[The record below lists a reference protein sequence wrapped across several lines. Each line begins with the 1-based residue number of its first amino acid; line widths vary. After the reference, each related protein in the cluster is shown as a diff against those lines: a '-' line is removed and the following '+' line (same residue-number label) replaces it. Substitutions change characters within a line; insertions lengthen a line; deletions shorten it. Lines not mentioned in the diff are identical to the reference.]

1 MRMAAKTRSTGQGDH
16 GASILV
22 TALASFFGVVL
33 IQATAFLLDIF
44 GDDGEGAVAVALYCV
59 AMVFILLS
67 LYVASVVTA
76 NTFAT
81 IVAGR
86 TKTIALL
93 RLLGASGRELRRSVS
108 REGLS
113 VGLFGAA
120 VGAILGIATSHL
132 ARSVAV
138 AAGTLPDLTYTVVQP
153 LVALPVVIV
162 VGTTWMASHVGAKRV
177 LEVTPIQATGAVVDA
192 PGGSGE
198 RRRAR
203 ATFSIVLIAG
213 GTVLLGL
220 GVLIGSLTPAGVLV
234 AFFGGAASFTGIMVG
249 AHHIVPWVLRL
260 VGRAFGNTPAA
271 RLAAANATRYPER
284 STRTALGLL
293 IGVTLVVTFAVATY
307 SYRAMLQS
315 EFDDESLDQVMAVTV
330 GIMSGL
336 IGFAGV
342 IAAVG
347 MVNNLLLSIMQR
359 TRELGLLRALGFTRK
374 QIRGMILAESAQ
386 MVIASMGFGL
396 LLGIVYGWAAA
407 QSLLGSIAQS
417 GVQLPT
423 LPWAV
428 IAGTILCA
436 GLLALGASLV
446 PSRRANAI
454 SPIAALSEA

>member
-108 REGLS
+108 HEGLS
-113 VGLFGAA
+113 VGLFGA
-120 VGAILGIATSHL
+120 

-138 AAGTLPDLTYTVVQP
+138 AAGTLPDVTYTVVQP

-386 MVIASMGFGL
+386 IVIASMGFGL

-454 SPIAALSEA
+454 SPIAALS

>member
-108 REGLS
+108 HEGLS

-177 LEVTPIQATGAVVDA
+177 LEVTPI
-192 PGGSGE
+192 
-198 RRRAR
+198 R

-271 RLAAANATRYPER
+271 WLAAANATRYPER

-454 SPIAALSEA
+454 SPIAALS

>member
-1 MRMAAKTRSTGQGDH
+1 MRAATGSTARNDH
-16 GASILV
+16 GSSILV

-44 GDDGEGAVAVALYCV
+44 GEDGQGAVAVALYCV
-59 AMVFILLS
+59 AMVFILLA

-76 NTFAT
+76 NTFST

-120 VGAILGIATSHL
+120 VGLVVGVALSHL
-132 ARSVAV
+132 ARAVAV
-138 AAGTLPDLTYTVVQP
+138 SAGKLPDVAYTTVQP

-162 VGTTWMASHVGAKRV
+162 VGTTWVASYVGAKRV
-177 LEVTPIQATGAVVDA
+177 LDVTPIQATGAIVETHD
-192 PGGSGE
+192 GGAR

-203 ATFSIVLIAG
+203 TTFAIVLIAG
-213 GTVLLGL
+213 GAMLLGL
-220 GVLIGSLTPAGVLV
+220 GVIVGTMTPAGVLV
-234 AFFGGAASFTGIMVG
+234 AFAGGAASFTGIMVG
-249 AHHIVPWVLRL
+249 AHRIVPWILRH
-260 VGRAFGNTPAA
+260 VGRLFGNAPAA
-271 RLAAANATRYPER
+271 RLASANATRYPER

-293 IGVTLVVTFAVATY
+293 IGVTLVVTFAVAMY
-307 SYRAMLQS
+307 SYRSMLQNEFS
-315 EFDDESLDQVMAVTV
+315 EESLDQVLTVTV
-330 GIMSGL
+330 GIMTGL
-336 IGFAGV
+336 IGFSGV

-347 MVNNLLLSIMQR
+347 MVNNLSLSIMQR
-359 TRELGLLRALGFTRK
+359 TRELGLLRALGFTRR
-374 QIRGMILAESAQ
+374 QIRGMIVSESAQ

-417 GVQLPT
+417 GIQLPT

-428 IAGTILCA
+428 IVGTVLCA
-436 GLLALGASLV
+436 ALLALGASLI

-454 SPIAALSEA
+454 APVVALADA

>member
-1 MRMAAKTRSTGQGDH
+1 
-16 GASILV
+16 
-22 TALASFFGVVL
+22 
-33 IQATAFLLDIF
+33 
-44 GDDGEGAVAVALYCV
+44 
-59 AMVFILLS
+59 
-67 LYVASVVTA
+67 
-76 NTFAT
+76 
-81 IVAGR
+81 
-86 TKTIALL
+86 
-93 RLLGASGRELRRSVS
+93 
-108 REGLS
+108 
-113 VGLFGAA
+113 
-120 VGAILGIATSHL
+120 
-132 ARSVAV
+132 
-138 AAGTLPDLTYTVVQP
+138 
-153 LVALPVVIV
+153 
-162 VGTTWMASHVGAKRV
+162 
-177 LEVTPIQATGAVVDA
+177 
-192 PGGSGE
+192 
-198 RRRAR
+198 
-203 ATFSIVLIAG
+203 
-213 GTVLLGL
+213 
-220 GVLIGSLTPAGVLV
+220 
-234 AFFGGAASFTGIMVG
+234 
-249 AHHIVPWVLRL
+249 
-260 VGRAFGNTPAA
+260 
-271 RLAAANATRYPER
+271 LAAATATRYPER

-374 QIRGMILAESAQ
+374 QIRGMILGESAQ

>member
-1 MRMAAKTRSTGQGDH
+1 MRAVTGSRGRSDH

-44 GDDGEGAVAVALYCV
+44 GDDGEGAVAIALYCV
-59 AMVFILLS
+59 AMVFILLA
-67 LYVASVVTA
+67 LYVASIVTA
-76 NTFAT
+76 NTFST

-120 VGAILGIATSHL
+120 VGLVVGIALSHL
-132 ARSVAV
+132 ARAVAV
-138 AAGTLPDLTYTVVQP
+138 SAGKLPDVSYTTVQP

-162 VGTTWMASHVGAKRV
+162 VGTTWAASYIGAKRA
-177 LEVTPIQATGAVVDA
+177 LEVTPIQATGTIVEA
-192 PGGSGE
+192 PGVSTAV
-198 RRRAR
+198 RNAR
-203 ATFSIVLIAG
+203 TTFSIVLIAG
-213 GTVLLGL
+213 GVALLGL
-220 GVLIGSLTPAGVLV
+220 GVIIGSITPAGILV

-249 AHHIVPWVLRL
+249 AHRIVPWTLRI
-260 VGRAFGNTPAA
+260 VGRLFGNTPSA
-271 RLAAANATRYPER
+271 RLAAANATRYPQR

-293 IGVTLVVTFAVATY
+293 IGVTLVVTFAVAMY
-307 SYRAMLQS
+307 SYRTMLQNEYS
-315 EFDDESLDQVMAVTV
+315 EESLDQALTVTV
-330 GIMSGL
+330 GIMTGL
-336 IGFAGV
+336 IGFSGV

-347 MVNNLLLSIMQR
+347 MVNNLSLSIMQR

-374 QIRGMILAESAQ
+374 QIRGMIVSESAQ

-407 QSLLGSIAQS
+407 QSLLGSISQS
-417 GVQLPT
+417 GIQPPT
-423 LPWAV
+423 LPWAI
-428 IAGTILCA
+428 IAGTVLCA
-436 GLLALGASLV
+436 AVLALLASLV

-454 SPIAALSEA
+454 SPVVALADS